1 VAPKV
6 NKNDE
11 FSHDR
16 IAIGGIV
23 ALRCPAQ
30 SFPVPFYRLVIVEI
44 LVPYNLSGQ
53 LLILLIFPIYKFVEP
68 VGSVAPR
75 VNKKDGFSHDSI
87 RQGRTIAIFCPAQA
101 YPVPFY
107 R

>member
-1 VAPKV
+1 
-6 NKNDE
+6 
-11 FSHDR
+11 
-16 IAIGGIV
+16 
-23 ALRCPAQ
+23 
-30 SFPVPFYRLVIVEI
+30 
-44 LVPYNLSGQ
+44 
-53 LLILLIFPIYKFVEP
+53 